1 MYRSQ
6 LPRKNDFYPYD
17 PPPDEE
23 PATSADDKRVLGS
36 GVKLCRLCGCAGHKA
51 CSRCHTVTYCSKEHQ
66 AIDWKKQHKKE
77 CNNECEC
84 WKMITLH
91 ELKSCIHSIQRQPL
105 QLTLW
110 VFFFT
115 FWPTASSV
123 SDAVNMFLFP
133 EWELVTEPEELP
145 AKDDKPS
152 SDSLEQAN
160 IVSSGN

>member
-1 MYRSQ
+1 MWV
-6 LPRKNDFYPYD
+6 LKDDHTPWIEILYP
-17 PPPDEE
+17 
-23 PATSADDKRVLGS
+23 L
-36 GVKLCRLCGCAGHKA
+36 
-51 CSRCHTVTYCSKEHQ
+51 HTKTT
-66 AIDWKKQHKKE
+66 
-77 CNNECEC
+77 
-84 WKMITLH
+84 ITINL
-91 ELKSCIHSIQRQPL
+91 
-105 QLTLW
+105 
-110 VFFFT
+110 VGFFFFFT